1 MKAAAL
7 ICRTKDGG
15 LVPLVSDSVVPLI
28 ALAKAA
34 RASGEVESGGQ
45 RVAVVRGV
53 VLSSNAMG
61 PVFQFTV
68 RGEVPASNVEAVAE
82 VKPPASNVEDGE
94 PGAAARPRGRKG

>member
-45 RVAVVRGV
+45 LVKIVRGV

-68 RGEVPASNVEAVAE
+68 RGEVA
-82 VKPPASNVEDGE
+82 PPAPSAEEDQ